1 MSQKNQFVY
10 SSQLIIVC
18 RKSKVVTIFWPVS
31 EATLHLSRTWAFCDP
46 MCFFMAQLFT
56 INSRKRTQI

>member
-31 EATLHLSRTWAFCDP
+31 EATPLISYLG
-46 MCFFMAQLFT
+46 LL
-56 INSRKRTQI
+56 